1 MLFHWNR
8 ISISI
13 DNLFKSNRD
22 KCPLIVSTNQKAKV
36 NKGEFNIESCDFQ
49 KLLGA
54 RLTIQ

>member
-36 NKGEFNIESCDFQ
+36 NKGEFNTESCDF
-49 KLLGA
+49 
-54 RLTIQ
+54 